1 MLLDSENKI
10 LILSLKLMLISR
22 KDRTFIF
29 NGNSLS
35 TNKFSKNNTPVSK
48 KCTFGRTSISDS

>member
-1 MLLDSENKI
+1 MILDSENKI

-29 NGNSLS
+29 NENSLS
-35 TNKFSKNNTPVSK
+35 TNKLSKNNTPVSK
-48 KCTFGRTSISDS
+48 NCTFGRTSTNDS